1 MHVAQTEQENNSQ
14 ENDFSEIFSLF
25 SDIASS
31 SDDSN
36 DTTLLNSLK
45 PYLSEKRQK
54 KIDQCEKIMMLIN
67 AFKLINILNETE
79 DNEK

>member
-1 MHVAQTEQENNSQ
+1 MESTEQENNSQ

-25 SDIASS
+25 SEITNS
-31 SDDSN
+31 SDDSK
-36 DTTLLNSLK
+36 DTSLLNSLK

-67 AFKLINILNETE
+67 AFKLINVLNETE
-79 DNEK
+79 EPES

>member
-1 MHVAQTEQENNSQ
+1 MDQKTSEQENNSQ

-25 SDIASS
+25 SDITSS
-31 SDDSN
+31 SEETKEGN
-36 DTTLLNSLK
+36 LLQSLK

-54 KIDQCEKIMMLIN
+54 KIDQSEKIMMLIN

-79 DNEK
+79 ENEN

>member
-1 MHVAQTEQENNSQ
+1 MESIEQENNSQ

-25 SDIASS
+25 SEITSS
-31 SDDSN
+31 SDDSK
-36 DTTLLNSLK
+36 DSSLLNSLK

-67 AFKLINILNETE
+67 AFKLINALNETE
-79 DNEK
+79 ETEN